1 MKEAYILL
9 NVEDGYEE
17 NIIVQLLNNPHIK
30 GVYKLKGIYNLIVRI
45 KADNSEELQRIIK
58 SEIRSIMEIRSIL
71 KLEFISSDSQ

>member
-30 GVYKLKGIYNLIVRI
+30 GVYKLKGIYNMIIRI

-58 SEIRSIMEIRSIL
+58 SEIRSIIEIRSIL

>member
-30 GVYKLKGIYNLIVRI
+30 GVYKLKGIYNMIIRI